1 MSPYQLSI
9 PNTFIALYQVDNT
22 HCVIDVD
29 GTGSFNHLVVRL
41 ALYAQKQSYH
51 LSLQVFLTGTQ
62 AFPDGTGGAVY
73 FSWPNIDIGEPA
85 WQYLGMI
92 SNAKPS
98 AIFKISKAKGVAS
111 DDEQKISQ
119 RFNQQ
124 MLQCQIPKVRG
135 TLKLSMYVDSNLQ
148 FSFQTAAQVGISVE
162 PLSHLQGLQEAT
174 TESEATL
181 VPKFV
186 DFTQKMVQSL
196 FNFTASYAIEAS
208 EARMRATET
217 YVPYS
222 AIQNWCTNFERRIKL
237 DPYFWQK

>member
-1 MSPYQLSI
+1 MFGLLVSGRLVDTS
-9 PNTFIALYQVDNT
+9 FREVDNT

-29 GTGSFNHLVVRL
+29 GSGSFNHLVV
-41 ALYAQKQSYH
+41 
-51 LSLQVFLTGTQ
+51 FLTGQ
-62 AFPDGTGGAVY
+62 HAFPDGTGGAVY

-111 DDEQKISQ
+111 DDEQKISH

-124 MLQCQIPKVRG
+124 MLQCQIPK
-135 TLKLSMYVDSNLQ
+135 T
-148 FSFQTAAQVGISVE
+148 TAQVGISVE
-162 PLSHLQGLQEAT
+162 PLSLLQGLQQAS

-196 FNFTASYAIEAS
+196 FNFTASYAIEAN
-208 EARMRATET
+208 EARMRGTET
-217 YVPYS
+217 FVPYS

-237 DPYFWQK
+237 DPFFWQK